1 MSATAATRFPAARS
15 RTRLSPKLGNRD
27 RRSGAAGE
35 RSRRLRASPRPVLSC
50 GRVGAD
56 FCQRC
61 QRGRLPDF
69 RGFGMVGSKHSEWSG
84 GYFHGSICVADL
96 RRRPAPDGQRM
107 RAETTADD
115 VIFGPLPTVLHFRE
129 FQAACFS
136 AMNRRC
142 GLDGRVGAP
151 ARSRLVY
158 VSVISLFRD
167 RRAGPFRGIGIS
179 GPGFPLEPIGIHVGN
194 REGGGR
200 HGRPATAKT
209 GDGPFSCNSC
219 AGISSSIAA
228 SWRAGPTP
236 GGRK

>member
-15 RTRLSPKLGNRD
+15 RSRLSPKLGNRD

-35 RSRRLRASPRPVLSC
+35 RSRRLQASPRPVLFC
-50 GRVGAD
+50 GRVAAG
-56 FCQRC
+56 FCQRY

-69 RGFGMVGSKHSEWSG
+69 RGFDMVGSKHSNWSG
-84 GYFHGSICVADL
+84 GYFHGSACVADL
-96 RRRPAPDGQRM
+96 RRGPALDGQRM

-115 VIFGPLPTVLHFRE
+115 DIFGPLPTVLRFRE
-129 FQAACFS
+129 FQATCIS

-151 ARSRLVY
+151 ARGRLVY
-158 VSVISLFRD
+158 DSVISLFRD

-194 REGGGR
+194 REAGGR
-200 HGRPATAKT
+200 QGRPATAKA
-209 GDGPFSCNSC
+209 GVGPFNCNSC

-228 SWRAGPTP
+228 SWRPRPTP